1 MCMTSFV
8 RQEEEVS
15 PPTVTCSHLLQLPR
29 RCIHTRGK
37 KGKLE
42 TSPGGTLS
50 GNERKN
56 TLRID
61 YSLLLQLYKHMQ
73 MVTGVLSTS
82 FCENRSSQGV
92 AHRCA
97 LRTSVP
103 EKVRNLEVY
112 DQRKDSDTDLLPEV

>member
-1 MCMTSFV
+1 
-8 RQEEEVS
+8 
-15 PPTVTCSHLLQLPR
+15 
-29 RCIHTRGK
+29 
-37 KGKLE
+37 
-42 TSPGGTLS
+42 
-50 GNERKN
+50 
-56 TLRID
+56 
-61 YSLLLQLYKHMQ
+61 